1 MFSTG
6 DHFRSVCATGHLP
19 EPTMARLGDLR
30 RAQFSGEVL
39 S

>member
-6 DHFRSVCATGHLP
+6 DHFRSVWAAAHLP

-30 RAQFSGEVL
+30 RTQFSGGVL

>member
-6 DHFRSVCATGHLP
+6 DHFRLACAPAHLP
-19 EPTMARLGDLR
+19 EPTMARLRDLR